1 MAGFIRSPEAVLEC
15 SAYHEAPPHPAAAN
29 PSAGRMK
36 ELAAIATAVTIERL
50 IFFKTDYPSTIELAP
65 LRAAGL
71 KSGEKW
77 RKSAADY
84 HGMLQAVILVSLAG
98 FELKKCRCRK
108 SGKNIRKSGKIRTI
122 FSAAA
127 HCHAM
132 LQK

>member
-29 PSAGRMK
+29 PSAGSMK
-36 ELAAIATAVTIERL
+36 ELAAIATAVIIERL

-65 LRAAGL
+65 LGAAGL

-84 HGMLQAVILVSLAG
+84 HGMLQCVIFVSLAE
-98 FELKKCRCRK
+98 FELKKCNCRE
-108 SGKNIRKSGKIRTI
+108 SGKKIRKSGKIRTI

-127 HCHAM
+127 H
-132 LQK
+132 

>member
-1 MAGFIRSPEAVLEC
+1 
-15 SAYHEAPPHPAAAN
+15 
-29 PSAGRMK
+29 MK

-84 HGMLQAVILVSLAG
+84 HGMLQAVIFASLVEFA
-98 FELKKCRCRK
+98 LKKCSRRK

-122 FSAAA
+122 FSVAP